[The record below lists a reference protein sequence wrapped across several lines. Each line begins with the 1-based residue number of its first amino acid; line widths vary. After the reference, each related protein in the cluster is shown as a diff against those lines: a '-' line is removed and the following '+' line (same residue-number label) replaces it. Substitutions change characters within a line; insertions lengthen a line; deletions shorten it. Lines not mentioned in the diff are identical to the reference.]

1 MLYFSTNL
9 EVHVEFDM
17 SILHLASAILH
28 GTGAE
33 SDFPNEYLCLAVGTV
48 VLELENKEKDGYS
61 KIKNINRN

>member
-1 MLYFSTNL
+1 
-9 EVHVEFDM
+9 M